1 MKEDKNKQIEQ
12 ILLNDKN
19 YENFI
24 NSKTEKEFE
33 DILNS
38 GTEKETVITNIK
50 EVPRELLFSKQAV
63 YMVINKQSKTKSY
76 INGVQADGYL
86 GSQNIAREKLVSCL
100 SDSFVSG
107 NNFIKFYQIKL

>member
-38 GTEKETVITNIK
+38 KTEKETVITNIK
-50 EVPRELLFSKQAV
+50 EVPRELLLSKHAV

-76 INGVQADGYL
+76 INGIQADGYL
-86 GSQNIAREKLVSCL
+86 GNQSITREKLLSYL

-107 NNFIKFYQIKL
+107 NNFIKFYQIKF